1 MKMIKNLT
9 SLSSLVPMARERG
22 KTARTVVLTSV
33 GVAALVT
40 AALVYTAHA
49 TPSFNIV
56 SATVLARASFVDPV
70 DIKFK
75 IDSGNE
81 EVIHV
86 SGTQET
92 VMQQIIFGPGGHSG
106 WHTHPGPA
114 LALIKSGALALYDSE
129 DPTCTPR
136 IYLPGQAFVDS
147 GQGHVHLAR
156 NLSATENL
164 EVWVTYF
171 DVPPGTSPR
180 LDAVDPGNCGL

>member
-1 MKMIKNLT
+1 MKMIKHLT
-9 SLSSLVPMARERG
+9 SLSSLVPIAREGG

-33 GVAALVT
+33 AVAGLVT

-56 SATVLARASFVDPV
+56 SSTVMARASFLDPV
-70 DIKFK
+70 DLKFK
-75 IDSGNE
+75 IDEGNQH
-81 EVIHV
+81 VIHV
-86 SGTQET
+86 PDAQDT
-92 VMQQIIFGPGGHSG
+92 VIQQIIIGPGGSTG

-114 LALIKSGALALYDSE
+114 VALIKSGVLSLYSSE

-136 IYLPGQAFVDS
+136 NYSAGQAFVDS
-147 GQGHVHLAR
+147 GQGHVHIAR
-156 NLSATENL
+156 NLSSTENM

-180 LDAVDPGNCGL
+180 LDAANPGNCGF